1 VSHLAIDPDTKGSG
15 VALIGKRKGSGYVL
29 AAGCA
34 YDHGL
39 SAKKKKTALLTWQ
52 LEKVQEVI
60 LQAWAIAREEDDP
73 IERVTVEGQQAYS
86 KSRVDPNGLLKLA
99 LVSGAAMLAGTR
111 IGCPVTL
118 VLPRDWKGQQ
128 SKVATWRRVLRWVEW
143 EWFETRPRSRGE
155 QPRVEF
161 SIPTHVKILG
171 SIPISHRKEVLD
183 ALALG
188 QWSLNHRH
196 RKHE

>member
-1 VSHLAIDPDTKGSG
+1 VSVLAIDPDTKGSG
-15 VALIGKRKGSGYVL
+15 VALMGKRQGSGYVL
-29 AAGCA
+29 ACGCA

-60 LQAWAIAREEDDP
+60 LQAWAIAKEEDDP
-73 IERVTVEGQQAYS
+73 IERVIVEGQQIYS
-86 KSRVDPNGLLKLA
+86 KSRVRPDGLLKLA
-99 LVSGAAMLAGTR
+99 LVSGAAMLAGAR

-128 SKVATWRRVLRWVEW
+128 SKVATWRRVLRWIEW
-143 EWFETRPRSRGE
+143 EWFEPKKHHRTDPD
-155 QPRVEF
+155 RVEF
-161 SIPTHVKILG
+161 SIPSHVKLLG
-171 SIPISHRKEVLD
+171 TIPIKHRKEVLD

-188 QWSLNHRH
+188 QWALGHRH
-196 RKHE
+196 KKHE